1 MLTDSHL
8 LTVTLYRGGGSKWR
22 ERASTLVSLPI
33 RALILLDQSP
43 TLMTSFNLPYLL
55 IGLSWSPNIITLG
68 VGTSDFLEDKFSP

>member
-1 MLTDSHL
+1 MYFLTILGAGKSRINILADLES
-8 LTVTLYRGGGSKWR
+8 
-22 ERASTLVSLPI
+22 LVSLPI

-55 IGLSWSPNIITLG
+55 IGLSRSPNIITLG